1 MAELEEIIRKCIKR
15 DARAEYALYRMY
27 FNCLMRICWRYTK
40 SEDDAASLLNKGFLK
55 ILNSLEVYKP
65 DQPFESWIK
74 TIMVNTIIDEFRAAK
89 KMKALFVVS
98 APEDL
103 VDSASVSND
112 AEQKMNIDEIV
123 AQVKQLPEP
132 AMHIFNLFVFD
143 SLTHKEIGQKLNI
156 PESTSRWHMAN
167 ARAMLQKQLRG
178 AYRILKT
185 MVV

>member
-1 MAELEEIIRKCIKR
+1 
-15 DARAEYALYRMY
+15 
-27 FNCLMRICWRYTK
+27 
-40 SEDDAASLLNKGFLK
+40 
-55 ILNSLEVYKP
+55 
-65 DQPFESWIK
+65 
-74 TIMVNTIIDEFRAAK
+74 
-89 KMKALFVVS
+89 
-98 APEDL
+98 
-103 VDSASVSND
+103 
-112 AEQKMNIDEIV
+112 MNIDEIV